1 MQVNKTYDSVVY
13 HERFRV
19 TARAAEP
26 YSGDPQVQLLVED
39 TKSGAAIEL
48 GRAELTPLL
57 RVIREV
63 VKAVDDAAAG
73 LPSDPVER
81 AARRVPSSGKYHGLQ
96 RFHILKSY
104 NQELDVLRE
113 RYVQRFDEW
122 AERVRNPPPYKPPV
136 PEGQWDLGQ

>member
-1 MQVNKTYDSVVY
+1 MQVNKTFDAVLH

-19 TARAAEP
+19 RASSPEP
-26 YSGDPQVQLLVED
+26 YTGAPQIQLLVED
-39 TKSGAAIEL
+39 TKSGAAITL

-63 VKAVDDAAAG
+63 IKAVDDAAAS

-96 RFHILKSY
+96 RSHIMNGY
-104 NQELDVLRE
+104 ARELDELRE
-113 RYVQRFDEW
+113 KYVQRFDEW
-122 AERVRNPPPYKPPV
+122 AERVRNPPPFKPPA

>member
-1 MQVNKTYDSVVY
+1 MLVNKTFDTVVY

-26 YSGDPQVQLLVED
+26 VTGAPQVQILVED
-39 TKSGAAIEL
+39 TNSGAAIEF
-48 GRAELTPLL
+48 GRADLTPLL

-96 RFHILKSY
+96 RYHMMKAY
-104 NQELDVLRE
+104 VQELEELRE
-113 RYVQRFDEW
+113 RHIQRFDDW
-122 AERVRNPPPYKPPV
+122 AENVRNPPPYKPPV

>member
-1 MQVNKTYDSVVY
+1 MQVNKTYDAVVY

-48 GRAELTPLL
+48 GRAEVTPLL

-63 VKAVDDAAAG
+63 IKAVDDAAAG

-81 AARRVPSSGKYHGLQ
+81 AARRVPSGKYHGLQ
-96 RFHILKSY
+96 RSHMMKAY
-104 NQELDVLRE
+104 NQELDELQE
-113 RYVQRFDEW
+113 RYVQRFDDW
-122 AERVRNPPPYKPPV
+122 AEKLRNPPPYKPSV

>member
-1 MQVNKTYDSVVY
+1 MKVIHSFEAIRSHRQ
-13 HERFRV
+13 FRV

-26 YSGDPQVQLLVED
+26 YTGAPQVQLLVED

-57 RVIREV
+57 RAIREV

-81 AARRVPSSGKYHGLQ
+81 AARRVPSGKYHGLQ
-96 RFHILKSY
+96 RSHMMKAY
-104 NQELDVLRE
+104 AKELEDLRE
-113 RYVQRFDEW
+113 RHIQRFDDW
-122 AERVRNPPPYKPPV
+122 GERVRNPPPYKPPV

>member
-1 MQVNKTYDSVVY
+1 MQVNKTYDAVVY

-19 TARAAEP
+19 TASSPEP
-26 YSGDPQVQLLVED
+26 YTGAPQVQLVVED

-48 GRAELTPLL
+48 SRAELTPLF

-81 AARRVPSSGKYHGLQ
+81 AARRVPPGKYHGLQ
-96 RFHILKSY
+96 RNHMLKAY
-104 NQELDVLRE
+104 AQELAELRE
-113 RYVQRFDEW
+113 RHILRFDEW

>member
-1 MQVNKTYDSVVY
+1 MTPSSI
-13 HERFRV
+13 
-19 TARAAEP
+19 TSP
-26 YSGDPQVQLLVED
+26 SGSRPAPPSRTPAHPQVQLLVED
-39 TKSGAAIEL
+39 TKSGAAIRL

-81 AARRVPSSGKYHGLQ
+81 AARRVPHSGRYHGLQ
-96 RFHILKSY
+96 RHHIMKAY
-104 NQELDVLRE
+104 AQELDDLRE
-113 RYVQRFDEW
+113 RYVQRFDDW
-122 AERVRNPPPYKPPV
+122 AEKVRNPPPYKPPV